1 MKQRVITRAP
11 LGAAV
16 LTAFACSAAAHGQEM
31 AQLDELRG
39 LTIEQL
45 ANLEVTSVS
54 RRAEPL
60 STAPAAIDV
69 ITNDD
74 IRRSGAQ
81 TLPEVLR
88 LARNLEVARIDAQ
101 RWAISARGFNSFE
114 ASNKLLVLID
124 GRTVYTPLYSGVF
137 WDQQHVILE
146 DIERI
151 EVISGPG
158 GTLWGAN
165 AVNGVINVIT
175 RSSAETQGA
184 RIAAFAGERDQRLEA
199 RYGGRIG
206 DLNYRV
212 FANGFQQGASEV
224 FGGGDAGDDWSGAEI
239 GFRTDWGSAEN
250 QYMLQA
256 SLYDNDIDTGGAHS
270 GGHILGNW
278 VRLFEDGSSF
288 EAQAYYSN
296 AERETAFINAQGVSD
311 VLSTWDLSFQHNLG
325 LGAAHEIVWG
335 GGYRLA
341 DSEFV
346 NTLNPFTFLDER
358 RTLRT
363 ANLFV
368 QDEIALRDALS
379 LTVGIKLEDH
389 TFTDLEYMPNA
400 RLAWRPNDRSMLWAA
415 VSRAVRTPSRID
427 FELQFPGVI
436 IPGGFESEVLLA
448 YEVGYR
454 SQPTDYAS
462 FSINLYY
469 HDYEKLRTSSLTPPG
484 VLPARIGNGL
494 SGEVYGLEAWGDF
507 SLSEDWRLSAGATVL
522 EQEFRTQPFA
532 SDVNGSGDDPS
543 YQLFLR
549 SRMDLSDDLE
559 FDLALRAIDGVTP
572 VVPAYEELGARL
584 GWRVSDNVELAL
596 VGENLLDERHPE
608 SIDGVLREVARSV
621 HVTARL
627 TY

>member
-1 MKQRVITRAP
+1 MKQRLITRAP
-11 LGAAV
+11 MGAAV
-16 LTAFACSAAAHGQEM
+16 LTAFAWSAAAHGQEI

-60 STAPAAIDV
+60 STAPAAIEV
-69 ITNDD
+69 ITAED

-137 WDQQHVILE
+137 WDQQHVALE

-151 EVISGPG
+151 EVVSGPG

-175 RSSAETQGA
+175 RSAADTQDA
-184 RIAAFAGERDQRLEA
+184 RLAAFAGERDQRLEA
-199 RYGGRIG
+199 RYGGRLG
-206 DLNYRV
+206 GVNYRI
-212 FANGFQQGASEV
+212 FANAFQQGASEM

-239 GFRTDWGSAEN
+239 GFRTDWGGAEN

-256 SLYDNDIDTGGAHS
+256 SLYEDDIDAGGSHT
-270 GGHILGNW
+270 GGHILGSW
-278 VRLFEDGSSF
+278 AHLFDDGSSL

-296 AERETAFINAQGVSD
+296 AERDTAFINAQGISD
-311 VLSTWDLSFQHNLG
+311 ALATWDLSFQHTLAFG
-325 LGAAHEIVWG
+325 RAHEIVWG

-341 DSEFV
+341 ESEFI
-346 NTLNPFTFLDER
+346 NTANPATFLKER

-363 ANLFV
+363 VNIFV
-368 QDEIALRDALS
+368 QDEIALREDLALT
-379 LTVGIKLEDH
+379 LGLKLEDH
-389 TFTDLEYMPNA
+389 VFTDVEYMPNA
-400 RLAWRPNDRSMLWAA
+400 RLAWRPDDRSMVWAA

-427 FELQFPGVI
+427 RELQ
-436 IPGGFESEVLLA
+436 IPGLVAPGAFQSETLIA
-448 YEVGYR
+448 YELGYR
-454 SQPTDYAS
+454 NQPADYAS
-462 FSINLYY
+462 FSINLFY
-469 HDYEKLRTSSLTPPG
+469 HDYDDIRTSSLTPPG
-484 VLPARIGNGL
+484 VLPYFVGNGL
-494 SGEVYGLEAWGDF
+494 AGEAYGLEAWGD
-507 SLSEDWRLSAGATVL
+507 LELAPGWRLSAGATLL
-522 EQEFRTQPFA
+522 EQEFRVDPLSFD
-532 SDVNGSGDDPS
+532 SNGTGDDPS

-549 SRMDLSDDLE
+549 SRMDLRDDLE
-559 FDLALRAIDGVTP
+559 FDLALRAIDGVNP
-572 VVPAYEELGARL
+572 VVPPYEELGARL
-584 GWRVSDNVELAL
+584 GWRVSENVELAL